1 MSGKRLDSQQLDNFS
16 LIETDHRL
24 AIDDRYRRALKA
36 LIEQFL
42 QSRFIRAHI
51 FLDKLNALLR

>member
-1 MSGKRLDSQQLDNFS
+1 MIFS

-24 AIDDRYRRALKA
+24 AVNNRDRRALKA

-42 QSRFIRAHI
+42 QSRFIRADI

>member
-16 LIETDHRL
+16 LVKTDHRL
-24 AIDDRYRRALKA
+24 AVNDCDRRALKA

-42 QSRFIRAHI
+42 QSRFIRAHV